1 LERFYDVLGG
11 SVKLDFHDIRDLNV
25 HWLRKQIGLVSQ
37 EPTLFACNIR
47 DNIAYGNRNATPE
60 QIEIAARMANAHDFI
75 MSFPNGYDT
84 QVGDKGAQISGGQK
98 QRIAIARVLVKNPK
112 ILLLDESTSALDTE
126 SELIVQSAL
135 DSVVA
140 EQKRTTIV
148 IAHRLSTIRSADM
161 ICVVEEGRIIERG
174 NHDELMALQG
184 HYFKLVEAQQL
195 RERVEGSSHSG
206 PPSRNPSFVDLRES
220 FSLQSTPV
228 IMFRDVWFSYPSR
241 PDVDI
246 FRGLNLSV
254 FPGESLALVGPS
266 GHGKS
271 TTVQLIER
279 FYDPNAGSVELDGVD
294 LREINVAWL
303 REQFA
308 LVSQEPVLFDTSVK
322 ENIRLSRPDA
332 TMEEIE
338 SAARQANAYDFIVSF
353 PDGFDTQVGEGGAAV
368 SGGQKQR
375 IAIARALLRRPRIL
389 LLDEA
394 TSALDSKSEEV
405 VQKALDDIMTSKSL
419 TTIVI
424 AHRLST
430 VQKCDRIAVVAE
442 GKVREIGTHDEL
454 MAIPDGRY
462 RRMQAFQSLE
472 GAEALSAPLRARTKL
487 AGTDEH
493 DMENIEIDEE
503 DDDLAKEKEKS
514 NARRARLLA
523 KDDRWLFVT
532 GGFGALLTGLTFP
545 GWGICFAYVIDLLYW
560 PVLKCTN
567 NSDGTTATVVLPY
580 GNETTQPF
588 PCELYWDAVADDMK
602 ALSLN
607 ITWGLLGLMVVSIV
621 GGTLLFYGFG
631 KASEKMNKR
640 VRNAAFDSLVRQEVG
655 YFDLRPVGVITSQL
669 QEDAALIHSFSGEP
683 IRTLVINLSSVLV
696 GVAISFAFM
705 WPFALLALA
714 LIPPLGFG
722 AEMEM
727 KLYFGED
734 EGVGDDVR
742 QNSPSGI
749 VVETL
754 VNIRTVASLTIEKKR
769 SQQYLKALR
778 AEDPTPI
785 KTNFIKGCATG
796 IGQFTQMWG
805 LALLLW
811 FGGWLLTTYPDT
823 YTYRDYLISLF
834 SLLFGL
840 EGMGFAAQNATDR
853 KKAKEAARRIFE
865 LIDRQSAIDP
875 LSDEGRKT
883 V

>member
-1 LERFYDVLGG
+1 MLTYTFLAN
-11 SVKLDFHDIRDLNV
+11 LNHDPDMFDIA
-25 HWLRKQIGLVSQ
+25 LV
-37 EPTLFACNIR
+37 
-47 DNIAYGNRNATPE
+47 
-60 QIEIAARMANAHDFI
+60 
-75 MSFPNGYDT
+75 
-84 QVGDKGAQISGGQK
+84 
-98 QRIAIARVLVKNPK
+98 IARVLVKNPK

-532 GGFGALLTGLTFP
+532 GGFGALLTGVRLDL
-545 GWGICFAYVIDLLYW
+545 VI
-560 PVLKCTN
+560 V
-567 NSDGTTATVVLPY
+567 
-580 GNETTQPF
+580 
-588 PCELYWDAVADDMK
+588 
-602 ALSLN
+602 ALSC
-607 ITWGLLGLMVVSIV
+607 
-621 GGTLLFYGFG
+621 FF
-631 KASEKMNKR
+631 
-640 VRNAAFDSLVRQEVG
+640 
-655 YFDLRPVGVITSQL
+655 
-669 QEDAALIHSFSGEP
+669 
-683 IRTLVINLSSVLV
+683 LS
-696 GVAISFAFM
+696 
-705 WPFALLALA
+705 
-714 LIPPLGFG
+714 
-722 AEMEM
+722 
-727 KLYFGED
+727 
-734 EGVGDDVR
+734 
-742 QNSPSGI
+742 
-749 VVETL
+749 
-754 VNIRTVASLTIEKKR
+754 TI
-769 SQQYLKALR
+769 Q
-778 AEDPTPI
+778 
-785 KTNFIKGCATG
+785 
-796 IGQFTQMWG
+796 
-805 LALLLW
+805 
-811 FGGWLLTTYPDT
+811 
-823 YTYRDYLISLF
+823 
-834 SLLFGL
+834 
-840 EGMGFAAQNATDR
+840 
-853 KKAKEAARRIFE
+853 IFHVFC
-865 LIDRQSAIDP
+865 P
-875 LSDEGRKT
+875 
-883 V
+883 